1 MSLIYAH
8 CLSFGL
14 VGMDAGSEVFALL
27 VCRFCTALSELD
39 EGAGAVLS
47 NLTFDL
53 GRDEATGDSEGSAVY
68 AM

>member
-1 MSLIYAH
+1 VSLIYAH

-14 VGMDAGSEVFALL
+14 VGVDTGSEVFALL
-27 VCRFCTALSELD
+27 VCRFCTVLSELD
-39 EGAGAVLS
+39 EGASGALS
-47 NLTFDL
+47 DLTLDL